1 MGATLDRMDLANP
14 DSYVERIPFEWFD
27 ELRHGAPVSWHEEPS
42 PNHGFWAVTRYDD
55 LTEVHMD
62 WETYSS
68 ELGAVAL
75 EELDEEQ
82 LRVRK
87 TMLETDPPRH
97 TELRKICSKKF
108 SARGVGKY
116 EDFIRDVARRVLDQ
130 ALPKGEF
137 DFVSEISRE
146 LPIRF
151 LCTIF
156 TVPQEDAPQLIGW
169 GDKMIANQDPDLSAA
184 VVDKENTEQYRN
196 LQFRSPASL
205 EVFEYAARQRD
216 ARLEQPTDDVIS
228 ALTVAQSEGILSERE
243 LFNYFAVLMIAGN
256 ETTRHTISSGMLALM
271 EHPDQLE
278 LLWDD
283 PSLIGNATEE
293 LLRWAT
299 PVLHFRRTATR
310 DVELRGRQ
318 IKRGDKVVTWYISAN
333 RDEEMFPDPYRF
345 DVTRHPND
353 HVTFGPGGPHF
364 CLGAHL
370 ARLETKI
377 LFQELLPR
385 LASIV
390 LAGPIERIRSNFVN
404 GIKRMPVRVTLS

>member
-310 DVELRGRQ
+310 DVELRGQQ

-385 LASIV
+385 LASIA